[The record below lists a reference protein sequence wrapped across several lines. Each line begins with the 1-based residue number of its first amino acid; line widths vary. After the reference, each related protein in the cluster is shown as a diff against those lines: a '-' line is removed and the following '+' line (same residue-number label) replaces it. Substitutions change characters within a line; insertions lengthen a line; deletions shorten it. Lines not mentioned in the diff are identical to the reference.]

1 MKKSSVLFSAFAGAA
16 ISIFAYALGNG
27 DAKEATDTPIT
38 EEDVLSEPTNTQEEE
53 VAADTQ

>member
-27 DAKEATDTPIT
+27 DAKETTDTPIT
-38 EEDVLSEPTNTQEEE
+38 EEETLSEPTDTQEEE